1 MMSLEANMIPK
12 ILVVDDRSEN
22 LIAMRH
28 ILSKI
33 DGEVVCA
40 DSGNEALRLLLHY
53 DFAVVLMDVQMPEM
67 NGFETA
73 ELIRGNEATRALPII
88 FVTAINKEK
97 QYVRQGYELGA
108 VDYLFKPFDPQIL
121 RYKVSVFAELFR
133 QRCNSSSLAQ
143 KNQLILDSVNEGVLG
158 LNMEGKIIFGNPS
171 AARLLQLDRQSL
183 NGQSISC
190 FIRGFENSTWESTE
204 IYRLCVAGRNYSHCD
219 LCLLPHQG
227 EPFPAELTATAMN
240 DTKGKLEGFVLVFN
254 DISARLRAE
263 QQLAQLAEYD
273 PLTGLANRRLFYR
286 MLPKIL
292 AKAKRFEHE
301 VGLLFIDIDHFKA
314 INDTL
319 GHVIGDLLLSQ
330 VAGRLKASVR
340 DSDTVVRLSGDEFT
354 AIIEGEFVHENIGK
368 LAAAIIDKLS
378 KPYELNNNLIH
389 CTVSIGIAIAPQV
402 AVDANELIKAADVA
416 MYSAK
421 AQGRNNFQFYD
432 ETLSKQVSYRAQ
444 VETRFQRALEQEE
457 FHLVYQPKI
466 NIESGKLNGFET
478 LIRWDSPSL
487 GVVSPAVF
495 IPIAEDCGRI
505 NEIGNWVF
513 RHASLQL
520 QEWSRQG
527 VIDNDFRLSVNFSIK
542 QLNNPSFLS
551 QLEKIFKEAS
561 VDPAHLEMEI
571 TETTLMSNPTTI
583 VPLLRILSQMG
594 MTISVDDFGTGYS
607 SLNYLKI
614 LPIHILKID
623 QSFIKDLFRDTN
635 SEIIT
640 RSIINLAHNLDLRV
654 VAEGVETQ
662 EQSDFLAHHGCD
674 YGQGY
679 LYGKPMLSK
688 DAQKLFLG
696 QATQI
701 ILLDQ
706 ALKLNKG

>member
-1 MMSLEANMIPK
+1 MSQEATMIPK

-33 DGEVVCA
+33 DGEIVCA

-53 DFAVVLMDVQMPEM
+53 DFAVVLMDVQMPDM

-97 QYVRQGYELGA
+97 QYVQQGYELGA

-133 QRCNSSSLAQ
+133 QRYNSSSLAQ

-158 LNMEGKIIFGNPS
+158 LNVMGEIIFGNPS
-171 AARLLQLDRQSL
+171 AARLLQIDRKSLD
-183 NGQSISC
+183 GQNIGR
-190 FIRGFENSTWESTE
+190 FIKGFEDRTWESTE

-219 LCLLPHQG
+219 HHFLSHQG
-227 EPFPAELTATAMN
+227 ESFPVELTATAMT
-240 DTKGKLEGFVLVFN
+240 DAKGKQEGFVLVFN

-263 QQLAQLAEYD
+263 HQLAQLAEYD

-286 MLPKIL
+286 LLPKIL
-292 AKAKRFEHE
+292 AKAKRLEHE

-330 VAGRLKASVR
+330 VAARLKASVR

-354 AIIEGEFVHENIGK
+354 AIIDGEFVQKNIEK
-368 LAAAIIDKLS
+368 LASNIIEKLAQ
-378 KPYELNNNLIH
+378 PYELNNNLIH
-389 CTVSIGIAIAPQV
+389 CTVSVGIAIAPQV
-402 AVDANELIKAADVA
+402 AMDANELIKAADIA

-421 AQGRNNFQFYD
+421 AHGRNNFQFYD

-466 NIESGKLNGFET
+466 NMESGKVKGFET
-478 LIRWDSPSL
+478 LIRWNSPSL

-505 NEIGNWVF
+505 NEIGDWVF
-513 RHASLQL
+513 KNASLQL
-520 QEWSRQG
+520 EEWSRQG
-527 VIDNDFRLSVNFSIK
+527 MIDKDFRLAVNFSTK
-542 QLNNPSFLS
+542 QLNNPGFLS
-551 QLEKIFKEAS
+551 QLEKVFNEARI
-561 VDPAHLEMEI
+561 DPMHLEMEI
-571 TETTLMSNPTTI
+571 TETTLMSNPSSI

-594 MTISVDDFGTGYS
+594 ITISVDDFGTGYS

-614 LPIHILKID
+614 LPIHVLKID

-662 EQSDFLAHHGCD
+662 EQNEFLLHHGCD
-674 YGQGY
+674 FGQGY
-679 LYGKPMLSK
+679 LYGKPQQAK
-688 DAQKLFLG
+688 DAQGILLN
-696 QATQI
+696 QNPHI
-701 ILLDQ
+701 ILLNPS
-706 ALKLNKG
+706 LKKNKG